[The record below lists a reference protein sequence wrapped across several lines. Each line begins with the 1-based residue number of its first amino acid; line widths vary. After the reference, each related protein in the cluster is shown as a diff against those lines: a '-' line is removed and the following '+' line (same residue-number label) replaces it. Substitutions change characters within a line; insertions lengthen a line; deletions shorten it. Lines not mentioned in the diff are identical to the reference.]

1 MTPQSKYRDK
11 YYFKKTFSQISQAF
25 KTYILSHSSN
35 FLMNLRN
42 QQNENSVAFYC
53 NYDPVIKVDKQKL
66 LDKYDYLCTMFK
78 RWFKHYKSDLIG
90 I

>member
-1 MTPQSKYRDK
+1 
-11 YYFKKTFSQISQAF
+11 
-25 KTYILSHSSN
+25 
-35 FLMNLRN
+35 MNLRN